1 MCLFFYV
8 ERIPQVCGGEGT
20 QPIQKCY
27 RYLPANDTWVVSG
40 TMAHLHVSSGFA
52 YHNEFGLV
60 ISGGHLGGNRTSVEN
75 VFGNETIQVT
85 SL

>member
-1 MCLFFYV
+1 MCLFFYL
-8 ERIPQVCGGEGT
+8 ERIPQVCGGKGT
-20 QPIQKCY
+20 QPIQECY

-60 ISGGHLGGNRTSVEN
+60 ISGHAAGNRTSVEN
-75 VFGNETIQVT
+75 VFDNQTIQVT
-85 SL
+85 SV